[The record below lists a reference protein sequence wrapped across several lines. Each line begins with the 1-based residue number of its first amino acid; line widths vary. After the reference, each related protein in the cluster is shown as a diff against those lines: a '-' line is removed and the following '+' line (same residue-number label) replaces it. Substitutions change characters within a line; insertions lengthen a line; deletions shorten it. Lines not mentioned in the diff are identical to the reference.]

1 MYMYVR
7 AVIAQRSCDF
17 VPKVRTFRHQINVHT
32 SRQKA
37 SCKTLSLPDLTSL
50 SLLFL
55 SLKNIYSWSKSWS
68 GTCRPGFVVAAGLA
82 RGNFWEEKKPDQ
94 LFPLLAACPGQR
106 PRFCVLFAS
115 RSEASASSAC
125 ILRGTKPPSPF
136 FPAIRDRGCP
146 KAWRRLYSGSLLLL
160 HQLGCRKHIDS
171 KLLFSSACACWF
183 LQELSANSV
192 QGVRVWDF
200 AGQIDGEL
208 QQTPPRPLG
217 VRRIPPKGDSVAKTS
232 LLFVAH

>member
-1 MYMYVR
+1 MG
-7 AVIAQRSCDF
+7 Q
-17 VPKVRTFRHQINVHT
+17 
-32 SRQKA
+32 
-37 SCKTLSLPDLTSL
+37 LP
-50 SLLFL
+50 
-55 SLKNIYSWSKSWS
+55 
-68 GTCRPGFVVAAGLA
+68 
-82 RGNFWEEKKPDQ
+82 Q
-94 LFPLLAACPGQR
+94 L
-106 PRFCVLFAS
+106 
-115 RSEASASSAC
+115 
-125 ILRGTKPPSPF
+125 LRGTKPPSPF

-208 QQTPPRPLG
+208 QQAPPRPLG

>member
-1 MYMYVR
+1 MTR
-7 AVIAQRSCDF
+7 GLLGVICAHKACGQQAQ
-17 VPKVRTFRHQINVHT
+17 
-32 SRQKA
+32 A
-37 SCKTLSLPDLTSL
+37 ELP
-50 SLLFL
+50 
-55 SLKNIYSWSKSWS
+55 IQH
-68 GTCRPGFVVAAGLA
+68 GVAAA
-82 RGNFWEEKKPDQ
+82 P
-94 LFPLLAACPGQR
+94 AT
-106 PRFCVLFAS
+106 PRH
-115 RSEASASSAC
+115 E
-125 ILRGTKPPSPF
+125 TPSPF

-208 QQTPPRPLG
+208 QQAPPHPLG

-232 LLFVAH
+232 LLFVAHQISVCSSFGLLVSFRLSARLLVSFFQLGLAPFNYHILLYLLIFKLAG

>member
-1 MYMYVR
+1 MCQDTIPGKRKFTVKMDTPTLLSVDVLLPSDVHPYSHR
-7 AVIAQRSCDF
+7 RSC
-17 VPKVRTFRHQINVHT
+17 PYRTVGQ
-32 SRQKA
+32 
-37 SCKTLSLPDLTSL
+37 LP
-50 SLLFL
+50 
-55 SLKNIYSWSKSWS
+55 
-68 GTCRPGFVVAAGLA
+68 
-82 RGNFWEEKKPDQ
+82 Q
-94 LFPLLAACPGQR
+94 L
-106 PRFCVLFAS
+106 
-115 RSEASASSAC
+115 
-125 ILRGTKPPSPF
+125 LRGTKPPSPF

-208 QQTPPRPLG
+208 QQAPPRPLG